1 MNSTTI
7 TPTSDLISE
16 NRFVQFASRSEEFIL
31 PCLLLIGT
39 TCNTLTFAVM
49 RRGRMRH
56 SSSCFYMAT
65 LAIADT
71 FVLWIGCLNRWLELL
86 DKQRPILACNM
97 CCKLGTFAFFFFA
110 DCSVWITVAMTF
122 ERYIAVSQPLRASQ
136 LCTIKRARY
145 MLLLVFTIF
154 FLLNAHFLW
163 TFHLSPTVLHCIPLN
178 TQSLFIRYFTWIDS
192 FKYSFCPFTLLIT
205 LNILIIKSLLNA
217 RNANKYLQQEISNEN
232 SSNHHTT
239 NYSIAFSST
248 STTNNNPNTLIKKK
262 KYNLLRSSNP
272 YQQQPQQQYTS
283 TKTLACRRVN
293 RRLTTMLLAVS
304 FAFCICSMPISIMQ
318 LIDAI
323 YSDVEQRSSTMNAGI
338 AIGKIIAEI
347 SQYINHS
354 SNFFL
359 YAFTG
364 RVFRHEL
371 RRLFSC
377 HNFLF
382 FSSSTSSQRLTKR
395 AKKLMLLHG
404 PSQGVHEHF
413 YSNGKRHTRILVA
426 PKRTSNLSDICT
438 YRQSICSA
446 YSSSEIPLTN
456 QNHQLRHNSILMNDE
471 QDDHY
476 LTSYQRQSLGPRASS
491 ITQTTSVMFLDSPTT
506 VVKHNNNNSE
516 LVSFVENMRNQQYD
530 QTTPLLNSCSE
541 NTSSGKTTTKPY
553 GLTDLTSNS

>member
-7 TPTSDLISE
+7 LTNTSDFMSD
-16 NRFVQFASRSEEFIL
+16 NRYVQIASRSEEFIL

-39 TCNTLTFAVM
+39 TCNTLTFVVM

-56 SSSCFYMAT
+56 SSSCFYMAA

-97 CCKLGTFAFFFFA
+97 CCKLGTFGFFFFA

-136 LCTIKRARY
+136 VCTIKRARY
-145 MLLLVFTIF
+145 MLLLVFTVF
-154 FLLNAHFLW
+154 FLINSHFLW
-163 TFHLSPTVLHCIPLN
+163 TFHLSSTLSHCMPLN
-178 TQSLFIRYFTWIDS
+178 DQSLFIRYFTWIDS

-217 RNANKYLQQEISNEN
+217 RNTNKYLQQE
-232 SSNHHTT
+232 TT
-239 NYSIAFSST
+239 NDSHANYNTKSNSTSFSST
-248 STTNNNPNTLIKKK
+248 STTNASIKKSNK
-262 KYNLLRSSNP
+262 KSKCNPLRSLHL
-272 YQQQPQQQYTS
+272 YQQEKHTS
-283 TKTLACRRVN
+283 TKALAYRRVN

-323 YSDVEQRSSTMNAGI
+323 YSDINHRSTTLNAGI

-347 SQYINHS
+347 SQYLNHS

-377 HNFLF
+377 HYFLLF
-382 FSSSTSSQRLTKR
+382 SSSSTSTSSSQRLSKR
-395 AKKLMLLHG
+395 AKKLMLRHS
-404 PSQGVHEHF
+404 PSQGLHEHF
-413 YSNGKRHTRILVA
+413 YSNGKRYTRVIVA
-426 PKRTSNLSDICT
+426 PRPSINLSQTCT

-446 YSSSEIPLTN
+446 YSLSEIPLTN
-456 QNHQLRHNSILMNDE
+456 QKQRLRQNSSMFNDE
-471 QDDHY
+471 QDENF
-476 LTSYQRQSLGPRASS
+476 LTCYHHQTVEPRMSS
-491 ITQTTSVMFLDSPTT
+491 VTQATSIMLLDSPTRS
-506 VVKHNNNNSE
+506 VKHNSA
-516 LVSFVENMRNQQYD
+516 LVSFVENMKNQ
-530 QTTPLLNSCSE
+530 QTTPLLRSNLE
-541 NTSSGKTTTKPY
+541 RTAFAKTIKPY
-553 GLTDLTSNS
+553 GLTDIITPNL

>member
-1 MNSTTI
+1 
-7 TPTSDLISE
+7 
-16 NRFVQFASRSEEFIL
+16 
-31 PCLLLIGT
+31 
-39 TCNTLTFAVM
+39 
-49 RRGRMRH
+49 MRH
-56 SSSCFYMAT
+56 SSSCFYMAA

-136 LCTIKRARY
+136 ICTVKRARY

-154 FLLNAHFLW
+154 FLINAHFLW
-163 TFHLSPTVLHCIPLN
+163 TFHLSSTVLHCIPLN
-178 TQSLFIRYFTWIDS
+178 DQSLFIRYFTWIDS

-217 RNANKYLQQEISNEN
+217 RNTNKYLQQQTINEN
-232 SSNHHTT
+232 NINHHK
-239 NYSIAFSST
+239 NSYSMSFSST
-248 STTNNNPNTLIKKK
+248 STTNNSINKLNKKIKH
-262 KYNLLRSSNP
+262 NLLHSSHA
-272 YQQQPQQQYTS
+272 YQQEKHTS
-283 TKTLACRRVN
+283 TKALTYRKVN

-323 YSDVEQRSSTMNAGI
+323 YGDIEQRSLTLNAGI

-371 RRLFSC
+371 RRLFTC
-377 HNFLF
+377 HNFLL
-382 FSSSTSSQRLTKR
+382 FSSSSERLTKR
-395 AKKLMLLHG
+395 AKRLMLIHN

-413 YSNGKRHTRILVA
+413 YSNGKRYTRVLVA
-426 PKRTSNLSDICT
+426 PKPTINLSQNSS
-438 YRQSICSA
+438 YRPSICSA
-446 YSSSEIPLTN
+446 YSLSEIPLTN
-456 QNHQLRHNSILMNDE
+456 QNQHIRQNSIMTNDE
-471 QDDHY
+471 QDEHF
-476 LTSYQRQSLGPRASS
+476 LTCYHHQSIGPRISS
-491 ITQTTSVMFLDSPTT
+491 ITQTTSIMLLDSPSITI
-506 VVKHNNNNSE
+506 KHNSP
-516 LVSFVENMRNQQYD
+516 LVSFVENIKHQQYE
-530 QTTPLLNSCSE
+530 QTTPLLGTNIE
-541 NTSSGKTTTKPY
+541 RLTLEKAIKPY
-553 GLTDLTSNS
+553 GLTDVITPDS

>member
-7 TPTSDLISE
+7 LTNTSDFSSD
-16 NRFVQFASRSEEFIL
+16 NRYVQIASRSEEFIL

-39 TCNTLTFAVM
+39 TCNTLTFVVM

-56 SSSCFYMAT
+56 SSSCFYMAA

-97 CCKLGTFAFFFFA
+97 CCKLGTFGFFFFA

-136 LCTIKRARY
+136 VCTIKRARY
-145 MLLLVFTIF
+145 MLLLVFTVF
-154 FLLNAHFLW
+154 FLINSHFLW
-163 TFHLSPTVLHCIPLN
+163 TFHLSSTLSHCMPLN
-178 TQSLFIRYFTWIDS
+178 DQSLFIRYFTWIDS

-217 RNANKYLQQEISNEN
+217 RNTNKYLQQE
-232 SSNHHTT
+232 TT
-239 NYSIAFSST
+239 NDSHANYNTKSNSTSFSST
-248 STTNNNPNTLIKKK
+248 STTNASIKKSNK
-262 KYNLLRSSNP
+262 KSKCNPLRSLHL
-272 YQQQPQQQYTS
+272 YQQEKHTS
-283 TKTLACRRVN
+283 TKALAYRRVN

-323 YSDVEQRSSTMNAGI
+323 YSDINHRSTTLNAGI

-347 SQYINHS
+347 SQYLNHS

-377 HNFLF
+377 HYFLLF
-382 FSSSTSSQRLTKR
+382 SSSSTSTSSSQRLSKR
-395 AKKLMLLHG
+395 AKKLMLRHS
-404 PSQGVHEHF
+404 PSQGLHEHF
-413 YSNGKRHTRILVA
+413 YSNGKRYTRVIVA
-426 PKRTSNLSDICT
+426 PRPSINLSQTCT

-446 YSSSEIPLTN
+446 YSLSEIPLTN
-456 QNHQLRHNSILMNDE
+456 QKQRLRQNSSMFNDE
-471 QDDHY
+471 QDENF
-476 LTSYQRQSLGPRASS
+476 LTCYHHQTVEPRMSS
-491 ITQTTSVMFLDSPTT
+491 VTQATSIMLLDSPTRS
-506 VVKHNNNNSE
+506 VKHNSA
-516 LVSFVENMRNQQYD
+516 LVSFVENMKNQ
-530 QTTPLLNSCSE
+530 QTTPLLRSNLE
-541 NTSSGKTTTKPY
+541 RTAFAKTIKPY
-553 GLTDLTSNS
+553 GLTDIITPNL